1 MKVFGRRLRVPGWSR
16 PLLAI
21 PAVVVVGWWTHAAIE
36 ARIRA
41 RVQDSI
47 EAVMRADRTALQFW
61 IREQGRFAGVIA
73 ADQRVG
79 GATAELLDVSRRQPG
94 DAGALR
100 ASYAQSALR
109 QIVTPLLADTQDA
122 AWAVLDPGGLVLAS
136 ATDEKVGARAGG
148 TLVEAVG
155 RVMAGAV
162 TFVPPTTKQPFS
174 TQPRAFILA
183 AVPDAKGAASAVLV
197 LQVPSE
203 QLARILNVARSG
215 ETGETYAVDGSGVML
230 SESRFPDEVSRLGMV
245 PPEAKG
251 KTTAFLELRDPG
263 PNPAKADTKGALRRG
278 LPLTVA
284 AASASAGHAGSNVD
298 GYRSYRGVPVVGA
311 WTWLPDFGIGL
322 ISEVSKSEAYADLS
336 VIRRAFWIL
345 IAGLAL
351 GALGVVLA
359 TSRVRK
365 LEKEVKRTHQLGQY
379 TLEEKIG
386 EGGMGSVYRARHAL
400 LRRPTAIKLLRPS
413 REGAD
418 DALARFER
426 EVQLTS
432 QLTHPNT
439 VAIYD
444 FGRTPE
450 GVFYYAMEYL
460 PGIPLDRLIAKDGP
474 QPEARVVHLLKQMC
488 ASLAEAHAIGL
499 IHRDIK
505 PANVMLCRRGETY
518 DVAKVL
524 DFGLVKD
531 VISKEDA
538 QLTGTQVVVGT
549 PRFMAPE
556 AIKAPDTIDAR
567 TDVYAVGAVAF
578 NLLTGQDVFPGKTGA
593 EIIGHHLHTKAPL
606 LSHRLSRPVDA
617 FLEDL
622 LKRCLSKDREG
633 RPPTAGA
640 LLLELEEGW
649 KGPLWSQREAAAWW
663 EERGEALSAEVHAD
677 AVPASRSERLSV
689 DYQSRVRKGSSASAS
704 ASVSSLAESS
714 SSSGSSGSSSGEQT
728 IITARET

>member
-1 MKVFGRRLRVPGWSR
+1 MKVFGRRLRIPGWTR
-16 PLLAI
+16 PLFAI
-21 PAVVVVGWWTHAAIE
+21 PVVVLVGWWTHAAIE

-41 RVQDSI
+41 RVTDSI
-47 EAVMRADRTALQFW
+47 EAVLRADRTALQFW
-61 IREQGRFAGVIA
+61 IRQQGRFAEMIA
-73 ADQRVG
+73 SDQRVADLSG
-79 GATAELLDVSRRQPG
+79 QLLDVSRRQPG
-94 DAGALR
+94 DAEALRGAL
-100 ASYAQSALR
+100 AQAKLR
-109 QIVTPLLADTQDA
+109 SIVTPLVAEGQDWG
-122 AWAVLDPGGLVLAS
+122 WAILDPGGLIL
-136 ATDEKVGARAGG
+136 ARAVDERVGERAG
-148 TLVEAVG
+148 STLVDAVS
-155 RVMAGAV
+155 RALAGNIV
-162 TFVPPTTKQPFS
+162 FVPPTTRQSFTAQP
-174 TQPRAFILA
+174 QAFILA
-183 AVPDAKGAASAVLV
+183 AIPDAKGASAAALV
-197 LQVPSE
+197 VRVPSE

-215 ETGETYAVDGSGVML
+215 ETGETYAVDGQGLML
-230 SESRFPDEVSRLGMV
+230 SESRFPDDVSKLGLL

-251 KTTAFLELRDPG
+251 RTTAVLEVRDPG
-263 PNPAKADTKGALRRG
+263 ASPAAGGLRRA

-284 AASASAGHAGSNVD
+284 AAAASAGHAGSNVD
-298 GYRSYRGVPVVGA
+298 GYRSYRGTNVVGA
-311 WTWLPDFGIGL
+311 WTWMPDFGIGL
-322 ISEVSKSEAYADLS
+322 ISEMSQKEAYADLS

-345 IAGLAL
+345 IIGLAL

-359 TSRVRK
+359 SGKVRK
-365 LEKEVKRTHQLGQY
+365 LEKEVKRSHQLGQY

-400 LRRPTAIKLLRPS
+400 LRRPTAIKLLRS
-413 REGAD
+413 ATGDGA

-444 FGRTPE
+444 FGRTPD

-474 QPEARVVHLLKQMC
+474 QPEARVVHLLKQIC

-505 PANVMLCRRGETY
+505 PANVMLCRRGETF
-518 DVAKVL
+518 DVVKVL

-531 VISKEDA
+531 VISKDDA

-549 PRFMAPE
+549 PKFMAPE

-567 TDVYAVGAVAF
+567 TDVYAVGAVAYT
-578 NLLTGQDVFPGKTGA
+578 LLVGEDVFPGKTGA

-606 LSHRLSRPVDA
+606 LSQRLKRPVDA

-622 LKRCLSKDREG
+622 LRRCLAKDKEG
-633 RPPTAGA
+633 RPATAGA

-649 KGPLWSQREAAAWW
+649 KGPLWSQRDAAAWW
-663 EERGEALSAEVHAD
+663 TERGEELRAAASAEASE
-677 AVPASRSERLSV
+677 PASRSERMSV
-689 DYQSRVRKGSSASAS
+689 DYKSRVRPGTST
-704 ASVSSLAESS
+704 SVSAPSQTDM
-714 SSSGSSGSSSGEQT
+714 SSGSLSGEQT
-728 IITARET
+728 VITVREH

>member
-1 MKVFGRRLRVPGWSR
+1 MKVFGRRLRLPGWSR

-21 PAVVVVGWWTHAAIE
+21 PVVVLVGWWTHAAVE

-41 RVQDSI
+41 RVADSI
-47 EAVMRADRTALQFW
+47 EAALRADRTALQFW
-61 IREQGRFAGVIA
+61 IRQQGRFAEVIA
-73 ADQRVG
+73 SDRRVSEMTG
-79 GATAELLDVSRRQPG
+79 QLLEVSRQQPG
-94 DAGALR
+94 DSAALLDALAQARLR
-100 ASYAQSALR
+100 A
-109 QIVTPLLADTQDA
+109 IITPLVAEGQDWG
-122 AWAVLDPGGLVLAS
+122 WAIVDPGGLILAR
-136 ATDEKVGARAGG
+136 AVDDHVGDRAGG

-155 RVMAGAV
+155 RALAGNVA
-162 TFVPPTTKQPFS
+162 FVPPTTRQPFGAHAE
-174 TQPRAFILA
+174 AFMLA
-183 AVPDAKGAASAVLV
+183 PIWDVRGVRVAALLLRVPT
-197 LQVPSE
+197 E
-203 QLARILNVARSG
+203 QIARILNVARSG
-215 ETGETYAVDGSGVML
+215 ETGETYAVDAQGLML
-230 SESRFPDEVSRLGMV
+230 SESRFPDDVSRLGLL

-251 KTTAFLELRDPG
+251 KTTAFLEVRDPG
-263 PNPAKADTKGALRRG
+263 ASPSSGAAGGLRRA
-278 LPLTVA
+278 LPLTLA

-298 GYRSYRGVPVVGA
+298 GYRGYRGVPVVGA
-311 WTWLPDFGIGL
+311 WTWLPDYGFGL
-322 ISEVSKSEAYADLS
+322 VSEVSQREAYADLS

-345 IAGLAL
+345 IAGLGL
-351 GALGVVLA
+351 GAIGIVLA
-359 TSRVRK
+359 SGKVRR
-365 LEKEVKRTHQLGQY
+365 LEKEVRRTHQLGQY

-400 LRRPTAIKLLRPS
+400 LRRPTAIKLLRS
-413 REGAD
+413 TSDGA

-444 FGRTPE
+444 FGRTPD

-505 PANVMLCRRGETY
+505 PANVMLCRRGETF
-518 DVAKVL
+518 DVVKVL

-531 VISKEDA
+531 VLSKNDA

-549 PRFMAPE
+549 PKFMAPE
-556 AIKAPDTIDAR
+556 AIKAPETIDAR
-567 TDVYAVGAVAF
+567 TDVYAVGAVAY
-578 NLLTGQDVFPGKTGA
+578 NLLTGEDVFLGKTGA

-606 LSHRLSRPVDA
+606 LSQRLQRPVDA

-622 LKRCLSKDREG
+622 LRRCLSKDPAA
-633 RPPTAGA
+633 RPATAGA
-640 LLLELEEGW
+640 LLLEIEEGW

-663 EERGEALSAEVHAD
+663 TERGEALRASQAATSE
-677 AVPASRSERLSV
+677 PASRSERMSV
-689 DYQSRVRKGSSASAS
+689 DYKSRVKRGSSTSVSAPSAS
-704 ASVSSLAESS
+704 DE
-714 SSSGSSGSSSGEQT
+714 SSGSLSGEQT
-728 IITARET
+728 VITVREH

>member
-1 MKVFGRRLRVPGWSR
+1 MKVFGRRLRLPGWSR

-21 PAVVVVGWWTHAAIE
+21 PVVVLVGWWTHAAVE

-41 RVQDSI
+41 RVADSI
-47 EAVMRADRTALQFW
+47 EAALRADRTALQFW
-61 IREQGRFAGVIA
+61 IRQQGRFAEVIA
-73 ADQRVG
+73 SDRRVSEMTG
-79 GATAELLDVSRRQPG
+79 QLLEVSRQQPG
-94 DAGALR
+94 DSAALLDALAQARLR
-100 ASYAQSALR
+100 A
-109 QIVTPLLADTQDA
+109 IITPLVAEGQDWG
-122 AWAVLDPGGLVLAS
+122 WAIVDPGGLILAR
-136 ATDEKVGARAGG
+136 AVDDHVGDRAGG

-155 RVMAGAV
+155 RALAGNVA
-162 TFVPPTTKQPFS
+162 FVPPTTRQPFS
-174 TQPRAFILA
+174 VQAEAFMLA
-183 AVPDAKGAASAVLV
+183 AIWDVRGVRVAALLLRVPT
-197 LQVPSE
+197 E
-203 QLARILNVARSG
+203 QIARILNVARSG
-215 ETGETYAVDGSGVML
+215 QTGETYAVDAQGLML
-230 SESRFPDEVSRLGMV
+230 SESRFPDDVSRLGLL

-251 KTTAFLELRDPG
+251 KTTAFLEVRDPG
-263 PNPAKADTKGALRRG
+263 ASPSSGAAGGLRRA
-278 LPLTVA
+278 LPLTLA

-298 GYRSYRGVPVVGA
+298 GYRGYRGVPVVGA
-311 WTWLPDFGIGL
+311 WTWLPDYGFGL
-322 ISEVSKSEAYADLS
+322 VSEVSQREAYADLS

-345 IAGLAL
+345 IAGLGL
-351 GALGVVLA
+351 GAIGIVLA
-359 TSRVRK
+359 SGKVRR
-365 LEKEVKRTHQLGQY
+365 LEKEVRRTHQLGQY

-400 LRRPTAIKLLRPS
+400 LRRPTAIKLLRS
-413 REGAD
+413 TSDGA

-444 FGRTPE
+444 FGRTPD

-505 PANVMLCRRGETY
+505 PANVMLCRRGETF
-518 DVAKVL
+518 DVVKVL

-531 VISKEDA
+531 VLSKNDA

-549 PRFMAPE
+549 PKFMAPE
-556 AIKAPDTIDAR
+556 AIKAPETIDAR
-567 TDVYAVGAVAF
+567 TDVYAVGAVAY
-578 NLLTGQDVFPGKTGA
+578 NLLTGEDVFLGKTGA

-606 LSHRLSRPVDA
+606 LSQRLQRPVDA

-622 LKRCLSKDREG
+622 LRRCLSKDPAA
-633 RPPTAGA
+633 RPATAGA
-640 LLLELEEGW
+640 LLLEIEEGW

-663 EERGEALSAEVHAD
+663 AERGEALRASAPAASE
-677 AVPASRSERLSV
+677 PASRSERMSV
-689 DYQSRVRKGSSASAS
+689 DYKSRVKPPSSTSLSVSASAS
-704 ASVSSLAESS
+704 DA
-714 SSSGSSGSSSGEQT
+714 SSGSLSGEQT
-728 IITARET
+728 VITARDR

>member
-1 MKVFGRRLRVPGWSR
+1 MKVVGRRLRLPGWSR
-16 PLLAI
+16 PLFAI
-21 PAVVVVGWWTHAAIE
+21 PVVVAVGWWTHAAIE

-41 RVQDSI
+41 RVADSI
-47 EAVMRADRTALQFW
+47 EAAMRADRTALQFW
-61 IREQGRFAGVIA
+61 IRDQGRFAGVIA
-73 ADQRVG
+73 SDQRVSE
-79 GATAELLDVSRRQPG
+79 AAAELLDVSRRQPG
-94 DAGALR
+94 DAEALR
-100 ASYAQSALR
+100 SSAAQARLR
-109 QIVTPLLADTQDA
+109 QIVTPLMAEGQDA
-122 AWAVLDPGGLVLAS
+122 GWAVLDPGGLVLAC
-136 ATDEKVGARAGG
+136 AANERVGERAGG

-155 RVMAGAV
+155 HVLAGAV
-162 TFVPPTTKQPFS
+162 TFVPPTTRQPFS
-174 TQPRAFILA
+174 AQPQAFILA
-183 AVPDAKGAASAVLV
+183 AVPDSKGAAAAALA
-197 LQVPSE
+197 LRVPSE

-230 SESRFPDEVSRLGMV
+230 SESRFPDDVSRLGLL
-245 PPEAKG
+245 PAEAKG
-251 KTTAFLELRDPG
+251 KTTAFLEVRDPG
-263 PNPAKADTKGALRRG
+263 TSPGGAAASGGLRRG

-298 GYRSYRGVPVVGA
+298 GYRSYLGVPVVGA

-322 ISEVSKSEAYADLS
+322 ISEIGQREAYADLS

-345 IAGLAL
+345 IAALGL

-365 LEKEVKRTHQLGQY
+365 LEKEVRRTHQLGQY

-400 LRRPTAIKLLRPS
+400 LRRPTAIKLLRTS
-413 REGAD
+413 REGTD
-418 DALARFER
+418 EALTRFER

-444 FGRTPE
+444 FGRTPD

-474 QPEARVVHLLKQMC
+474 QPEARVVHLLKQIC

-505 PANVMLCRRGETY
+505 PANVMLCRRGETS
-518 DVAKVL
+518 DVVKVL

-531 VISKEDA
+531 VISKDDA

-556 AIKAPDTIDAR
+556 AIKAPETIDAR
-567 TDVYAVGAVAF
+567 TDVYAVGAVAY
-578 NLLTGQDVFPGKTGA
+578 NLLTGEDVFPGKTGA

-606 LSHRLSRPVDA
+606 LSQRLGRPVDT
-617 FLEDL
+617 FLEDVL
-622 LKRCLSKDREG
+622 RRCLSKDRDA
-633 RPPTAGA
+633 RPATAGA
-640 LLLELEEGW
+640 LLLEIEEGW

-663 EERGEALSAEVHAD
+663 AERGDALRATVHAT
-677 AVPASRSERLSV
+677 AEPASRSERMSV
-689 DYQSRVRKGSSASAS
+689 DYQSRVRPGSSASAPSETS
-704 ASVSSLAESS
+704 A
-714 SSSGSSGSSSGEQT
+714 SSGSISGEQT
-728 IITARET
+728 VITAREG